1 MLEAVVNIFQIKRK
15 TPKDVLPTL
24 LFPTLLKCGVIG
36 HGGGTIPA
44 FTESN
49 TTESSSG
56 IIPEKLSRIWKIG
69 DH

>member
-1 MLEAVVNIFQIKRK
+1 MLEAVVNIFPIKRK

-49 TTESSSG
+49 TTEKFKWDNS
-56 IIPEKLSRIWKIG
+56 
-69 DH
+69 